1 MRTLE
6 IDSEYFICSPSDFFV
21 GEGDILWWEKGVAA
35 YTWTPTLELFW

>member
-21 GEGDILWWEKGVAA
+21 GEGDIL
-35 YTWTPTLELFW
+35 